1 MVYYSYENSKLTYC
15 NSYFVFILFS
25 FKRVYTISLLQLLNM
40 SNTADLQLVSLT
52 RLSNLQGSGHLPI
65 DVCIDESAL
74 NILQPLQNSSSFP
87 VAKLASSLYK
97 FISASIIMSNAITG
111 LCLPKFTSIKDID
124 VVSLYCEW
132 MKENKAEQLNNVM
145 QTQNGLVKPCNSILE
160 SGESEGNLRSQK
172 VN

>member
-25 FKRVYTISLLQLLNM
+25 FKRVCTISLLQLLSM
-40 SNTADLQLVSLT
+40 SNTADSQLVYLK
-52 RLSNLQGSGHLPI
+52 RLSDLQSSGHLPI
-65 DVCIDESAL
+65 DVCIDKSAL
-74 NILQPLQNSSSFP
+74 TILQPLQNSSSSH

-97 FISASIIMSNAITG
+97 FISASIMSNAIKG

-124 VVSLYCEW
+124 VVRLYCEW
-132 MKENKAEQLNNVM
+132 KKENKAEQLNNVM
-145 QTQNGLVKPCNSILE
+145 QIQNGLVKPCNSILE